1 MKLSEFKSVV
11 KILSVFLGIILFAYV
26 VVASISFFSY
36 AVIGKVKKTDFLYL
50 RTGSD
55 LSAQASEM
63 VKDGFLSD
71 TTELLVFARKMDIG
85 EFKAGRYRLEE
96 GMSYMKLF
104 NMLEHG
110 RQTPTKMIFNNID
123 DKEELAGKL
132 SKQIELDSLSLLE
145 MFDNDTLLAKFN
157 VTPEDALFIFLPNT
171 YEVYWNISQEKL
183 LAMIKKEYDKFWEK
197 REEKLQAMPLS
208 REEVIN
214 LASIVEKECY
224 LTSEMPIVAGVYIN
238 RLNKNMP
245 LQACPTIKYALGD
258 KSLRR
263 IMHKHLQIDSP
274 YNTYIHTGLPPTPI
288 AVPSIAA
295 IDAVLNY
302 TKSDYL
308 YFCASEKLDK
318 TNRFASS
325 FSEHSKNARKY
336 ARALNAAGILN

>member
-1 MKLSEFKSVV
+1 MKISEFKSVA
-11 KILSVFLGIILFAYV
+11 KIGSVFLGIILFAYV

-36 AVIGKVKKTDFLYL
+36 AVTGKVEKTDFLYIS
-50 RTGSD
+50 TGST
-55 LSAQASEM
+55 LSEQAAKI
-63 VKDGFLSD
+63 VADGFLSD
-71 TTELLVFARKMDIG
+71 TTELMVFARKMDVG
-85 EFKAGRYRLEE
+85 EFKAGRYKVEK
-96 GMSYMKLF
+96 GMTYMKLF
-104 NMLEHG
+104 NLLEHG

-132 SKQIELDSLSLLE
+132 SKQIELDSIAILE
-145 MFDNDTLLAKFN
+145 MFANDTLLTKFN
-157 VTPEDALFIFLPNT
+157 VTQENALFIFLPNT

-183 LAMIKKEYDKFWEK
+183 FSMIRKEYDKFWEK
-197 REEKLQAMPLS
+197 REEKLKTMSLT

-224 LTSEMPIVAGVYIN
+224 LTSEMPLVASVYIN

-274 YNTYIHTGLPPTPI
+274 YNTYIHAGLPPTPI

-318 TNRFASS
+318 TNRFATS
-325 FSEHSKNARKY
+325 FNEHTKNARNY